1 MVHLPKTNEIK
12 TKIKDADN
20 QPYDETSE
28 ALFLQPN
35 FEILDCLQCH
45 KHRMELEKVQ
55 HGCC

>member
-1 MVHLPKTNEIK
+1 M
-12 TKIKDADN
+12 IKDAGN

-35 FEILDCLQCH
+35 FEILDCLQSH
-45 KHRMELEKVQ
+45 KHRMELEKGP